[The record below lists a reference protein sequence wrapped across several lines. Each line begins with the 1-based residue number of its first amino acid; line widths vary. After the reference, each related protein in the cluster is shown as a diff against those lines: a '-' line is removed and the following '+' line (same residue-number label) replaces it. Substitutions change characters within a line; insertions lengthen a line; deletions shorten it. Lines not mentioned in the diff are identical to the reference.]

1 MRSARSLIAR
11 RPRSAARWPIML
23 AAVVLSVAG
32 CVSMPNGG
40 PPLPLEATQSG
51 TGQNQDYTVLYANPP
66 EAGYTPEQIVQGFLL
81 ASLRYSNPAQQQ
93 VARDYL
99 TPTENDSWH
108 PEGAVTVF
116 TQVPKLDQYVPKDAT
131 QATVTVTGQVAATLN
146 GNGQQVLSVA
156 AGAQPSQSDAC
167 GGSASSAGSTCEPF
181 TLTKYQGQW
190 RIAHLP
196 SNLLIDE
203 SDFVQ
208 VYQTQDVY
216 FLGVSAVPTIER
228 LVPDT
233 VFVPLGTSV
242 TSLLTTLVK
251 TLITGPGP
259 TWLGDNNATRSALPP
274 NTTARVSVSSGSTTA
289 AVYLSGTIPSA
300 SLPDIAAQ
308 LVWTLAAQSGAQF
321 SITAV
326 ELYVNGTPW
335 EPNGSIALTPAAYSG
350 YNPYDL
356 KVPTSFTY
364 VDDSGAAQSLCG
376 SVNGLGQAVPVFGVA
391 DEPRVT
397 SCGAASPLPTAS
409 PSTPATAKPG
419 HAVTQQTANPLSMVA
434 VSPSQSGVTYV
445 AGVSP
450 NKDLVSIWQVGGR
463 GSPVYKWN
471 GPGITSISWDRQHDL
486 WVTTSS
492 GVSVLEPSAGRSY
505 PVEQDQLG
513 GTATALSVAPDG
525 VRVAAIVNGE
535 LELAAISQGTATAGK
550 VYTPAFLI
558 GSPILLGPSVTDA
571 VAVTWYDIDDLR
583 VIAAAGASRV
593 AEEVPVNGQAASP
606 LASFPAQPAGVYAE
620 SIAGN
625 GAANVLVVGFSNG
638 QLAYYDSFNDT
649 WQPLA
654 RGAAPAYDPNP

>member
-1 MRSARSLIAR
+1 MPSARSLIAR
-11 RPRSAARWPIML
+11 RPRSAARWAIML
-23 AAVVLSVAG
+23 AAVVLSAAG

-93 VARDYL
+93 VARAYL
-99 TPTENDSWH
+99 TPTENDNWH

-116 TQVPKLDQYVPKDAT
+116 TEVPKLNQYVPEDAK
-131 QATVTVTGQVAATLN
+131 QATVTVSGQVAATLN
-146 GNGQQVLSVA
+146 GNGQQVLSA
-156 AGAQPSQSDAC
+156 APGAQPSQSDAC

-196 SNLLIDE
+196 PNLLIDE

-216 FLGVSAVPTIER
+216 FFDAASDR

-242 TSLLTTLVK
+242 TNLLTTLVK
-251 TLITGPGP
+251 TLITGPDP
-259 TWLGDNNATRSALPP
+259 TWLGDNNATRSALPL

-289 AVYLSGTIPSA
+289 AVYLGGTIPSA
-300 SLPDIAAQ
+300 LLPDIAAQ
-308 LVWTLAAQSGAQF
+308 LVWTLAAQSGSQY

-326 ELYVNGTPW
+326 ELYVNGMPW

-356 KVPTSFTY
+356 KAPASFTY
-364 VDDSGAAQSLCG
+364 VDDSGAAQSQCG
-376 SVNGLGQAVPVFGVA
+376 SVNGLAPAVPVFGVA
-391 DEPRVT
+391 DEPRVA
-397 SCGAASPLPTAS
+397 SCGLASPAPS
-409 PSTPATAKPG
+409 PSASLAPSATAKPG
-419 HAVTQQTANPLSMVA
+419 HAATQQTANPLSMVA
-434 VSPSQSGVTYV
+434 VSPSLSGVTYV

-450 NKDLVSIWQVGGR
+450 NKDAVSIWQVGVH
-463 GSPVYKWN
+463 GSPVYRWN
-471 GPGITSISWDRQHDL
+471 GSGITSISWDRQHDL
-486 WVTTSS
+486 WVTTSN
-492 GVSVLEPSAGRSY
+492 GIWVLEPSAER
-505 PVEQDQLG
+505 PVQAQDQFD
-513 GTATALSVAPDG
+513 GTVSALSIAPDG

-535 LELAAISQGTATAGK
+535 LELAAIARNTPSAGK
-550 VYTPAFLI
+550 VYTPQFLI

-583 VIAAAGASRV
+583 VIAGAGASRV
-593 AEEVPVNGQAASP
+593 VKEVPVNGQAASP
-606 LASFPAQPAGVYAE
+606 LASFPPQPAGVYAE
-620 SIAGN
+620 SIAGD

-638 QLAYYDSFNDT
+638 QLAYYDSFNGT
-649 WQPLA
+649 WQPLG